1 MINQLKTISFFHDL
15 DKKTLSNLIEN
26 KEIIQY
32 SYSKGMTVY
41 EQYSDCNGMD
51 IVVHGKLI
59 AYSLSSSGSETVLFE
74 FNKGSVIGANL
85 LFGDQIKYPMN
96 IYSSTD
102 SNLIHISKSAV
113 IELLKDYNFVR
124 KFVKSLSLNSQ
135 GMNKKIAMY
144 TQKSLKENLMD
155 YFTALSSEQGS
166 RIINLP
172 TTKKQLADYFG
183 VQRPSL
189 FRELKRMRDED
200 LIEIKN
206 RIIKLHYLDK
216 I

>member
-1 MINQLKTISFFHDL
+1 MINKLNTISFFDNIDRKIL
-15 DKKTLSNLIEN
+15 LELIIN

-32 SYSKGMTVY
+32 SNSKGMTVY
-41 EQYSDCNGMD
+41 EQFSDCNGMD
-51 IVVHGKLI
+51 IVVNGKLM
-59 AYSLSSSGSETVLFE
+59 AYSLSSKGSETVVFE
-74 FNKGSVIGANL
+74 FNKGSIIGTNL

-102 SNLIHISKSAV
+102 SKLIHISKLAV
-113 IELLKDYNFVR
+113 SELLKDYHFVM

-144 TQKSLKENLMD
+144 TQNSLKENLIN
-155 YFTALSSEQGS
+155 YFTALSTEQGS
-166 RIINLP
+166 RIIKLP

-189 FRELKRMRDED
+189 FRELKRMKDEN
-200 LIEIKN
+200 LISIENKAIFLKY
-206 RIIKLHYLDK
+206 ID
-216 I
+216 

>member
-1 MINQLKTISFFHDL
+1 MINQLNTISFFHDL
-15 DKKTLSNLIEN
+15 DKNTLLNLINN

-102 SNLIHISKSAV
+102 SNLIHISKLAV
-113 IELLKDYNFVR
+113 SELLKDYNFVR

-144 TQKSLKENLMD
+144 TQKSLKENLID
-155 YFTALSSEQGS
+155 YFTALSTEQGS
-166 RIINLP
+166 RIIKLP
-172 TTKKQLADYFG
+172 ITKKQLADYFG

-189 FRELKRMRDED
+189 FRELKHMKDD
-200 LIEIKN
+200 NLISIQKKEVNLK
-206 RIIKLHYLDK
+206 YLD
-216 I
+216 